1 MDDILKRLE
10 KLENITSFEYFTG
23 IGFDSHKF
31 DPSKMGI
38 VLGGVNIPYEKGF
51 YAHSD
56 GDVVYHA
63 LAESILGA
71 LALGDLGTHFPDSDD
86 KYKDIDSSLLVKEV
100 VSLMKKEGYEIGN
113 IDISI
118 TLEKPKLKDYIL
130 QMRQNIASLLETDI
144 KNVSVKAGTN
154 EKLDEIG
161 KGLAVKA
168 ESIVLLQEKE

>member
-1 MDDILKRLE
+1 MCQGR
-10 KLENITSFEYFTG
+10 NSMR
-23 IGFDSHKF
+23 IGFASDIHRLVEGRKLILAGVVVPF
-31 DPSKMGI
+31 E
-38 VLGGVNIPYEKGF
+38 LGEL
-51 YAHSD
+51 AHSD

-86 KYKDIDSSLLVKEV
+86 KYKDIDSSILVKEI
-100 VSLMKKEGYEIGN
+100 VSLMKKEGYIIGN

-118 TLEKPKLKDYIL
+118 TLEKPKLKNYISE
-130 QMRQNIASLLETDI
+130 MRNNIAKLLETDV

-168 ESIVLLQEKE
+168 ESIVLLKEKE